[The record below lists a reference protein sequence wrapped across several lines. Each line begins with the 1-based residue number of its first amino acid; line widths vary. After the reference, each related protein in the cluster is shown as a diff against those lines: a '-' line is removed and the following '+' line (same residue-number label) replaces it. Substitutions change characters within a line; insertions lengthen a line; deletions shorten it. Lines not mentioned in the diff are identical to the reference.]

1 MEKRKKMREQLDK
14 VENPPIIRG
23 DVETT
28 YIERLIVR
36 LRQLEAFVYGMVS
49 AEKEFARVEDV
60 NDKPENR
67 NRTISERESYEF
79 FFGTE
84 DEVNETLEDMRNTLI
99 EHHRAIAAKARTDAE
114 NRKKEAAR
122 VARLRAEQVEI
133 DKKAAAMK
141 VEAEKRSRKMNE
153 MRKKDE
159 ERIRKIE
166 EEK

>member
-1 MEKRKKMREQLDK
+1 MYEKLDK
-14 VENPPIIRG
+14 VEDVPVIRS
-23 DVETT
+23 DVGTV
-28 YIERLIVR
+28 YIERVIVR

-49 AEKEFARVEDV
+49 AEKEFARVEDE

-67 NRTISERESYEF
+67 NKTISEKESYEF

-84 DEVNETLEDMRNTLI
+84 DEVNETLEDMRSTLI
-99 EHHRAIAAKARTDAE
+99 EHHREIAAKARTDEE

-122 VARLRAEQVEI
+122 VARLRAEQAEI
-133 DKKAAAMK
+133 DKKTAAMK
-141 VEAEKRSRKMNE
+141 LEAEKRSREAYE

-166 EEK
+166 EEML